1 VLAEI
6 RERGALG
13 SRDFTGKPDPGPH
26 RAGTSS
32 KTMWSWKPAKQMLD
46 PLFASG
52 ELVIA
57 DRVNFQRRYDLP
69 ERVLPARC

>member
-1 VLAEI
+1 
-6 RERGALG
+6 
-13 SRDFTGKPDPGPH
+13 
-26 RAGTSS
+26 
-32 KTMWSWKPAKQMLD
+32 MLD

-57 DRVNFQRRYDLP
+57 DRVNFQRRHDLP